1 MGLRDLLDFILHLDT
16 HLDALLSAYGALTY
30 VLLFAVIFLE
40 TGVVVTPF
48 LPGDSLL
55 FAAGAMAARGSL
67 DRVVLIVVLA
77 AAAIAGDTVNYWIG
91 NFVGPRVFRGRS
103 RWLRK
108 DYLDRTHRFYETYG
122 GITIVL
128 ARFVPIFR
136 TFVPF
141 VAGIGRMTYWRF
153 LVYNVAGGV
162 VWVTLFVLGGY
173 LFGNLPVVRR
183 NFTLVMGAIILLS
196 LIPAAVEVVRHRAKA
211 SSADRVRRADR
222 ERTHPS

>member
-1 MGLRDLLDFILHLDT
+1 MMDLRDLLDFILHLDT
-16 HLDALLSAYGALTY
+16 HLDALLSTYGALTY
-30 VLLFAVIFLE
+30 AVLFVVIFLE

-55 FAAGAMAARGSL
+55 FAAGALAARGSL
-67 DRVVLIVVLA
+67 DRVLLIVVLA
-77 AAAIAGDTVNYWIG
+77 AAAIGGDTVNYWIG
-91 NFVGPRVFRGRS
+91 NFVGPRVFHGRS

-153 LVYNVAGGV
+153 LIYNVAGGV
-162 VWVTLFVLGGY
+162 VWVTMFVLGGY

-196 LIPAAVEVVRHRAKA
+196 LIPAVVEVLRHRAKA
-211 SSADRVRRADR
+211 SSADRGRRADR
-222 ERTHPS
+222 PPAG

>member
-1 MGLRDLLDFILHLDT
+1 MSVRDLLDFILHLDT
-16 HLDALLSAYGALTY
+16 HLNALLSAYGALTY
-30 VLLFAVIFLE
+30 AVLFVVIFLE

-55 FAAGAMAARGSL
+55 FAAGALAARGSL
-67 DRVVLIVVLA
+67 DRVMLVAALSA
-77 AAAIAGDTVNYWIG
+77 AAVLGDTVNYWIG
-91 NFVGPRVFRGRS
+91 SLIGPRVFRERS
-103 RWLRK
+103 RWFRR

-162 VWVTLFVLGGY
+162 AWVTMFVLGGY

-183 NFTLVMGAIILLS
+183 NFTLVMAAIVLLS
-196 LIPAAVEVVRHRAKA
+196 LIPAVVEVIRHRSR
-211 SSADRVRRADR
+211 SSSEDRARRAGR
-222 ERTHPS
+222 PRAG

>member
-1 MGLRDLLDFILHLDT
+1 MSVRDLLDFILHLDT

-30 VLLFAVIFLE
+30 AVLFVVIFLE

-55 FAAGAMAARGSL
+55 FAAGALAARGSL
-67 DRVVLIVVLA
+67 DRVMLVAALSA
-77 AAAIAGDTVNYWIG
+77 AAVLGDTVNYWIG
-91 NFVGPRVFRGRS
+91 SLIGPRVFRERS
-103 RWLRK
+103 RWFRR

-162 VWVTLFVLGGY
+162 AWVTMFVLGGY

-183 NFTLVMGAIILLS
+183 NFTLVMAAIVLLS
-196 LIPAAVEVVRHRAKA
+196 LIPAVVEVIRHRSR
-211 SSADRVRRADR
+211 SSSEDRVRRAGR
-222 ERTHPS
+222 PRAG